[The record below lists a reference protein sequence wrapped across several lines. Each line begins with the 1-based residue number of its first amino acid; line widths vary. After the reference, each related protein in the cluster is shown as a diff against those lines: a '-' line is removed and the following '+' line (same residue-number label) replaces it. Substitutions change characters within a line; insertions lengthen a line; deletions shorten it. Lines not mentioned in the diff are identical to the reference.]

1 MPSDTPT
8 ALPIRHAVAAAL
20 RRDDGLTFAVQRPNE
35 PGEELPGIWGLPAVT
50 LRDGETIEQGIRR
63 LGAEKLSI
71 ELTPLHALAEG
82 EQQRD
87 DYVLRMTVYE
97 ASAGGEPTLPPRP
110 PEATSTLYVDTDWLP
125 VEAFQEAAD
134 KGSLCCQLFLALSL
148 TPADLRS
155 ASPSPR
161 GRGEFTFEKQATL
174 GRPRKEA
181 GRRLRTEGTQSES
194 LLWQQLRNRGLDG
207 FKFRRQHAIGP
218 YFVDFYCS
226 EEDLAVEV
234 DGPVHES
241 QERADQER
249 QSQLEENGV
258 RFVRLQASD
267 VETDMRGALAKIR
280 KALRN

>member
-134 KGSLCCQLFLALSL
+134 KGSLCCQLFLAASPLAPL
-148 TPADLRS
+148 PKAGEGNPTRS
-155 ASPSPR
+155 A
-161 GRGEFTFEKQATL
+161 AT
-174 GRPRKEA
+174 G
-181 GRRLRTEGTQSES
+181 
-194 LLWQQLRNRGLDG
+194 
-207 FKFRRQHAIGP
+207 
-218 YFVDFYCS
+218 
-226 EEDLAVEV
+226 
-234 DGPVHES
+234 
-241 QERADQER
+241 
-249 QSQLEENGV
+249 
-258 RFVRLQASD
+258 
-267 VETDMRGALAKIR
+267 
-280 KALRN
+280 